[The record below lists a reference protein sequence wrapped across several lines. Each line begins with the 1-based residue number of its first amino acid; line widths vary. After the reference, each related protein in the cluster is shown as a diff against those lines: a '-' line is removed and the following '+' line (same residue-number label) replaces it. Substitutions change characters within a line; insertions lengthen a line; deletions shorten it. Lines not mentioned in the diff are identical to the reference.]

1 MGRHMKGCD
10 TSRMISERCPKG
22 ECLLGKGNGDPNA
35 VWLSLWRFKIHDT
48 ETQTMAR
55 SDMIVDQPSMATAL
69 SATTDSLYRKIG
81 WRLIPLL
88 FLGYVFAYL
97 DRINIG
103 FAALQMKSD
112 LGFTDAVYGLG
123 AGIFFASYFVC
134 EVPSNLLLQKIG
146 ARLTIARI
154 MICWGLTSC
163 LMMLVHSTGSFYAM
177 RVLLDVFEAGFA
189 PGVMLY
195 LTFWYPSAR
204 LAQMTALF
212 LSGSTVAGLI
222 GSPLSGLILDHMSG
236 AYGLRGWQW
245 LFLLEGI
252 PTIILGLLALK
263 LLPDGPRVAGWLTSD
278 EKRRV
283 TEQLTPARAHAA
295 DGFREALRDPNV
307 YVIAFAWFT
316 IVCGLY
322 AVAFWMPVM
331 LRAAGAGSAS
341 HIGLCSI
348 IPYGSGAIGM
358 VLLSRNSDRVEERRW
373 HSACCALVGAVA
385 LALIPFAGLNLA
397 LVVLALSVATVAVF
411 AAMPILL
418 AIPMTALSPRAAPG
432 GIALINCIGLTG
444 GFVSPFMLGWVKTA
458 TGNLNNGLYV
468 IAGMLVLGG
477 VIILRVV
484 RIPPK

>member
-1 MGRHMKGCD
+1 
-10 TSRMISERCPKG
+10 MISERCPKG

-88 FLGYVFAYL
+88 LLGYVFAYL

-103 FAALQMKSD
+103 FAASQMKSD

-163 LMMLVHSTGSFYAM
+163 LMMSVHSTGSFYAM
-177 RVLLDVFEAGFA
+177 RVLLGVFEAGFA

-322 AVAFWMPVM
+322 AVVAFWMPVM

-348 IPYGSGAIGM
+348 ILYGSGAIGM

-458 TGNLNNGLYV
+458 TTGNLNNGLYV

>member
-1 MGRHMKGCD
+1 
-10 TSRMISERCPKG
+10 
-22 ECLLGKGNGDPNA
+22 
-35 VWLSLWRFKIHDT
+35 
-48 ETQTMAR
+48 MAR
-55 SDMIVDQPSMATAL
+55 SDMMVDQPPKATAP
-69 SATTDSLYRKIG
+69 SATTDALYRKIG

-88 FLGYVFAYL
+88 FLAYAFAYL

-103 FAALQMKSD
+103 FAALQMKGE

-123 AGIFFASYFVC
+123 AGIFFASYFIC

-163 LMMLVHSTGSFYAM
+163 CMMFVRRPDSFYAM
-177 RVLLDVFEAGFA
+177 RLLLGVFEAGFA

-212 LSGSTVAGLI
+212 LSGSTIAGLI
-222 GSPLSGLILDHMSG
+222 GSPISGLILDHLNG

-263 LLPDGPRVAGWLTSD
+263 LMPDGPRAARWLTTD
-278 EKRRV
+278 EKHCV
-283 TEQLTPARAHAA
+283 IEQLTPARAHAA

-307 YVIAFAWFT
+307 YVIALAWFA
-316 IVCGLY
+316 IVCGIY

-341 HIGLCSI
+341 NIGLWSI

-358 VLLSRNSDRVEERRW
+358 VLLSRHSDRAGERRW
-373 HSACCALVGAVA
+373 HAAACALVGAAA
-385 LALIPFAGLNLA
+385 LALIPNAGLNLA

-432 GIALINCIGLTG
+432 GIALINSIGLTG
-444 GFVSPFMLGWVKTA
+444 GFVSPFMLGWIKTS

-468 IAGMLVLGG
+468 IAGMLVLGAI
-477 VIILRVV
+477 VILRAI
-484 RIPPK
+484 RIPPQ

>member
-1 MGRHMKGCD
+1 
-10 TSRMISERCPKG
+10 
-22 ECLLGKGNGDPNA
+22 
-35 VWLSLWRFKIHDT
+35 
-48 ETQTMAR
+48 MAR

-177 RVLLDVFEAGFA
+177 RVLLGVFEAGFA

-322 AVAFWMPVM
+322 AVVAFWMPVM

-341 HIGLCSI
+341 HSGLCSI

>member
-1 MGRHMKGCD
+1 
-10 TSRMISERCPKG
+10 MISERCPKG

-88 FLGYVFAYL
+88 LLGYVFAYL

-163 LMMLVHSTGSFYAM
+163 LMMSVHSTGSFYAM
-177 RVLLDVFEAGFA
+177 RVLLGVFEAGFA

-322 AVAFWMPVM
+322 AVVAFWMPVM

-397 LVVLALSVATVAVF
+397 LVVLALSVVTVAVF